1 MALTTIDDRGLKT
14 PIDLIDNEKIRFGTG
29 NDLEIYHDGS
39 NNVISGT
46 VNNWI
51 KSTGTQ
57 GFTAG
62 SDYQLT
68 CVADGAVNLYYDN
81 AKKLET
87 TSVGAQIT
95 GRLVLDGGYLHISGS
110 DLYIDD
116 SRKAYFGAGSDIQ
129 IYHDGSNSYI
139 TNSTGQFA
147 VQGDDLK
154 LRSTTDL
161 ENYIVCTYNGSVD
174 LYHNGSLISA
184 TGSAHLDQY
193 ARIKIHASNSGGFGG
208 HQMAI
213 GEWDGANHRIEGDAN
228 RPIFITSYNSGGVK
242 LGVSGSNEVT
252 VTGDGLTFN
261 GDTAAANALD
271 DYEEG
276 TWTPAPKF
284 GGGNTGM
291 SVAVNGNY
299 VRIGKFVT
307 LTWSLRF
314 TAKGSSTGGF
324 VIDGVP
330 FTCETPGSYFHH
342 TGAAIGFSTPHVE
355 QGIFPFMNTTYISFR
370 SGKES
375 TGNVDWSEGKIDDDT
390 KMMGT
395 VSYRVA

>member
-276 TWTPAPKF
+276 SWTPTVP
-284 GGGNTGM
+284 GGGTMNIYNASYTKVGRLVTWWTYIYITSIPNNSTGFTIGGFPFTSGSTSNMGGSAVCAYSGSLDTSDFGFYKNTGDTNISCYLIGGG
-291 SVAVNGNY
+291 SV
-299 VRIGKFVT
+299 
-307 LTWSLRF
+307 
-314 TAKGSSTGGF
+314 GGT
-324 VIDGVP
+324 ILNSHIQGA
-330 FTCETPGSYFHH
+330 TRYF
-342 TGAAIGFSTPHVE
+342 AL
-355 QGIFPFMNTTYISFR
+355 
-370 SGKES
+370 SGQYY
-375 TGNVDWSEGKIDDDT
+375 T
-390 KMMGT
+390 
-395 VSYRVA
+395 